1 MYGPEITSG
10 RDQMKRYKFQA
21 FVTLAPRQDRG
32 PDTMVEGKSR
42 RMVVRGQHHETG
54 GGKFFSA
61 LVTRSDEAQLWP
73 EDNHVIV
80 TVALVGDEP
89 RQYFEVGDSF
99 ALWVGSELGSGVVTR
114 RLFI

>member
-1 MYGPEITSG
+1 
-10 RDQMKRYKFQA
+10 MKRYKFQA
-21 FVTLAPRQDRG
+21 FVTLVPRQDRG

-54 GGKFFSA
+54 GGRFFSA
-61 LVTRSDEAQLWP
+61 LVTRTYEAQLWP

-99 ALWVGSELGSGVVTR
+99 ALWMGSELGSGVVTR